1 MARARNIKPGFF
13 KNEDLAECT
22 CWARLCFAGLW
33 TLADREGRLE
43 DRPKRI
49 KGELFAYDSVE
60 VEPLLVELQA
70 HGFILRYS
78 DGARGLIQ
86 ILKFRRHQNPHHKE
100 PPSVLPSPQSLG
112 LLPDGMGDE
121 PEAEPSCDDDEAQGK
136 SGASPGLE
144 GDERA
149 KHGGK
154 TVLIPDS
161 GFLIPDSPKPRS
173 RARGKPA
180 EPAGFADF
188 WAAYPRKA
196 GKADAQKAFAKLQA
210 GPELVVALVHAV
222 NRQRDSEQWQR
233 DGGQYIP
240 HPATWLNGKRWED
253 ESGPAATSTASA
265 AQSDTRPSWAIRAG
279 FANRFEAENA
289 GCYEHNDHLFADGR
303 RLETA

>member
-60 VEPLLVELQA
+60 VEPLLDELQA

-78 DGARGLIQ
+78 DGTRGLIQ
-86 ILKFRRHQNPHHKE
+86 ILRFRKHQNPHHKE
-100 PPSVLPSPQSLG
+100 PPSALPSPQSLG
-112 LLPDGMGDE
+112 LLPDGMADE
-121 PEAEPSCDDDEAQGK
+121 PEAEPLCDGGEAPGK
-136 SGASPGLE
+136 PGASPGLE
-144 GDERA
+144 GDECA
-149 KHGGK
+149 KHGVK

-161 GFLIPDSPKPRS
+161 GFRIPDSPRPRGK
-173 RARGKPA
+173 ARGSPA
-180 EPAGFADF
+180 EPAGFVAF
-188 WAAYPRKA
+188 WEAYPRKV
-196 GKADAQKAFAKLQA
+196 GKADAQRAFAKLQA
-210 GPELVVALVHAV
+210 DAELVATLVQAV
-222 NRQRDSEQWQR
+222 KRQRASEQWQR
-233 DGGQYIP
+233 DAGKFVP
-240 HPATWLNGKRWED
+240 HPATWLNGRRWED
-253 ESGPAATSTASA
+253 EVGDVQVRASGG
-265 AQSDTRPSWAIRAG
+265 DTRPSWALQAG

-289 GCYEHNDHLFADGR
+289 GCYEHNTHLFADGR